1 MATTPP
7 ILPSDALR
15 QAADRLAS
23 ARRSFER
30 GERGLRQLRRSRIPF
45 INSLRNTGLTYV
57 QARAKYDRCLDE
69 QQRLHQQTTHA
80 LSYAER
86 LYGTLCAQI
95 NLDEQ
100 KKAA

>member
-1 MATTPP
+1 MVNPP
-7 ILPSDALR
+7 LSPSDALR
-15 QAADRLAS
+15 QAADRLAA

-69 QQRLHQQTTHA
+69 QQRLHQQTTHS
-80 LSYAER
+80 LHYAER
-86 LYGTLCAQI
+86 LYGSLCAQ
-95 NLDEQ
+95 LELQEQ